1 MIGQQVS
8 LDRIN
13 SWEFYIELIYQNEDK
28 LKFDWML
35 REREKEWEREKG
47 NRIYG
52 LKITTTLGKFM
63 RLVRFEILDA

>member
-13 SWEFYIELIYQNEDK
+13 SWEFYIELIYRNEDK

-35 REREKEWEREKG
+35 REKERKSERERREIG
-47 NRIYG
+47 
-52 LKITTTLGKFM
+52 FM
-63 RLVRFEILDA
+63 D